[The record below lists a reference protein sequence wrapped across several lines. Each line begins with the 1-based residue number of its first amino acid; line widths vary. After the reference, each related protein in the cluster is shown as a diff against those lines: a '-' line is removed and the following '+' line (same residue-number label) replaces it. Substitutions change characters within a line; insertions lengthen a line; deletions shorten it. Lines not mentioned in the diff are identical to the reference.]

1 MAKPKNQPKILN
13 IQSHIGPRSDIAGKT
28 ISINLKNTSMFGIG
42 DIKLTPQQYW
52 ATISHGMDANYYEV
66 IQKALSMGNI
76 VLGKKYIAPID
87 KDPKVLE
94 KYWSVVR
101 ANGRGKQTVELFKKL
116 VKTKIDSNYSLS
128 EITSHCIDQEKAN
141 RNRKD
146 VISFLEEAL
155 SYADSNDLAIPK
167 PYDDEEGKVDV
178 MVDITQGV
186 AIPKNLP
193 PPPKDHVPG
202 NLPKNKVLDD
212 LLNA

>member
-1 MAKPKNQPKILN
+1 
-13 IQSHIGPRSDIAGKT
+13 
-28 ISINLKNTSMFGIG
+28 
-42 DIKLTPQQYW
+42 
-52 ATISHGMDANYYEV
+52 
-66 IQKALSMGNI
+66 
-76 VLGKKYIAPID
+76 
-87 KDPKVLE
+87 
-94 KYWSVVR
+94 
-101 ANGRGKQTVELFKKL
+101 
-116 VKTKIDSNYSLS
+116 
-128 EITSHCIDQEKAN
+128 
-141 RNRKD
+141 